1 MLSVSVALVDHTSR
15 VIADYRAKGVDARAV
30 ELARLLVSEAAPS
43 GVARARSLLWITSRL
58 VDWTLS
64 VGLEPRKEVV
74 LKSSVIE
81 RFVSVAM
88 ADVSSSARRTA
99 RTNLR
104 YMARKVAPELVGPAP
119 SPFARSR
126 AKTPYKAREVEAYF
140 ALARAQP
147 TQARRQR
154 LTGLLCLGLG
164 AGIQAEDLRYVTG
177 NHLRQVHGALVVVL
191 EGRHPRS
198 VPVLARYEESLRASA
213 LYAGSGFICGGVSA
227 IRKNL
232 TNRLVDSTSVG
243 SDLSRLDLGRLRA
256 TWLCEQLV
264 RLGVPELLCAAG
276 VTHSQRIWDL
286 VATLGVPSESAM
298 IKRLS

>member
-1 MLSVSVALVDHTSR
+1 VDPTSR
-15 VIADYRAKGVDARAV
+15 VIANYRAKGVDAEAV
-30 ELARLLVSEAAPS
+30 ELARLLVSGAAPLR
-43 GVARARSLLWITSRL
+43 VARARTLLWITSRL
-58 VDWTLS
+58 VDWALS

-81 RFVSVAM
+81 RFVSLAM
-88 ADVSSSARRTA
+88 ADVSYSARRTA

-104 YMARKVAPELVGPAP
+104 YMARKVAPELTGPAL
-119 SPFARSR
+119 SPLARSR
-126 AKTPYKAREVEAYF
+126 AKLPYKASEVEAYF

-147 TQARRQR
+147 TEARRQR

-164 AGIQAEDLRYVTG
+164 AGVQAEDLRYLTG
-177 NHLRQVHGALVVVL
+177 NHLHQSHGALVVVL
-191 EGRHPRS
+191 EGRHPRT
-198 VPVLARYEESLRASA
+198 VPVLTRYEEKLKASA

-232 TNRLVDSTSVG
+232 TNRLLDSTSGG
-243 SDLSRLDLGRLRA
+243 SDLSRLDVGRLRA

-264 RLGVPELLCAAG
+264 RLSVPELLCAAG

>member
-15 VIADYRAKGVDARAV
+15 VIADYRANGVDAEAV
-30 ELARLLVSEAAPS
+30 ELARLLVSGAAPS

-58 VDWTLS
+58 VDWALS

-74 LKSSVIE
+74 LKYSVIE
-81 RFVSVAM
+81 RFVSLAM

-104 YMARKVAPELVGPAP
+104 FMARKVAPELAGPAP
-119 SPFARSR
+119 PPLARSR
-126 AKTPYKAREVEAYF
+126 AKLPYKDSELEAYF

-147 TQARRQR
+147 TEARRQR

-177 NHLRQVHGALVVVL
+177 NHLRQSHGALVVVL
-191 EGRHPRS
+191 EGPHPRR
-198 VPVLARYEESLRASA
+198 VPVLARYEEKLKASA

-232 TNRLVDSTSVG
+232 TNDGAHRNS
-243 SDLSRLDLGRLRA
+243 
-256 TWLCEQLV
+256 
-264 RLGVPELLCAAG
+264 PELLTEIHQLSPRRVGCVM
-276 VTHSQRIWDL
+276 VTLRGRTSFCHAL
-286 VATLGVPSESAM
+286 
-298 IKRLS
+298 

>member
-1 MLSVSVALVDHTSR
+1 
-15 VIADYRAKGVDARAV
+15 
-30 ELARLLVSEAAPS
+30 LLVSGAAPS

-58 VDWTLS
+58 VDWALS

-74 LKSSVIE
+74 LKYSVIE
-81 RFVSVAM
+81 RFVSLAM

-104 YMARKVAPELVGPAP
+104 FMARKVAPELAGPAP
-119 SPFARSR
+119 PPLARSR
-126 AKTPYKAREVEAYF
+126 AKLPYKDSELEAYF

-147 TQARRQR
+147 TEARRQR

-177 NHLRQVHGALVVVL
+177 NHLRQSHGALVVVL
-191 EGRHPRS
+191 EGPHPRR
-198 VPVLARYEESLRASA
+198 VPVLARYEEKLKASA

-232 TNRLVDSTSVG
+232 TNRLVDSTSGG

-276 VTHSQRIWDL
+276 VTHSQLIWDL